1 MCARTGTLWENH
13 APDSVSR
20 GNSSRK
26 DFVGWTG
33 LWPIT
38 ILLEYCFGL
47 RADVPRNTLLWDVR
61 RLEEHGVAHDPF
73 GLDGLLNL
81 RCGARRYDH
90 EEPTIETTSNR
101 ALTLVVRWDGGTK
114 NVALP

>member
-1 MCARTGTLWENH
+1 MLHDAFQCIAGDTGRPTVKL
-13 APDSVSR
+13 
-20 GNSSRK
+20 
-26 DFVGWTG
+26 
-33 LWPIT
+33 
-38 ILLEYCFGL
+38 LLERGHH
-47 RADVPRNTLLWDVR
+47 VR

-90 EEPTIETTSNR
+90 EEPTIEATSNR